1 MHCRWRGETNGL
13 TNLTHR
19 RGIAPSGHRL
29 AYVFEDLLLA
39 FREHRDSFRE
49 LSTDSDGINLIEQ
62 EFASKHLF
70 DSVTLKG
77 GDPPRTPRLAA
88 AF

>member
-1 MHCRWRGETNGL
+1 MHCRWRGESNGL

-49 LSTDSDGINLIEQ
+49 LSTDSDGTNLIEQ

-70 DSVTLKG
+70 DSPL
-77 GDPPRTPRLAA
+77 TPNVCSIE
-88 AF
+88 

>member
-70 DSVTLKG
+70 D
-77 GDPPRTPRLAA
+77 
-88 AF
+88 